1 MDKLQ
6 GMERILINNE
16 WYVKESSQEVE
27 EDIDVD
33 FTFTNS
39 CIVETDNFCFEAVRC
54 MKDDNESYY
63 PNISID
69 VTIKKGIRMDW
80 KKEYWDNPEWM
91 RGIMANDKNCIEEF
105 TYTVTDKY
113 DQQVFIKMLWK
124 LDDMG
129 WL

>member
-63 PNISID
+63 PDISID
-69 VTIKKGIRMDW
+69 VTIKKGDRNIWR
-80 KKEYWDNPEWM
+80 EECWDNTAWLKGVM
-91 RGIMANDKNCIEEF
+91 VKNKQSLDLLAE
-105 TYTVTDKY
+105 TVTDRY

>member
-39 CIVETDNFCFEAVRC
+39 CIVETDNFCFEAVRY

-69 VTIKKGIRMDW
+69 VTIKKGDRKNW
-80 KKEYWDNPEWM
+80 KKEYWENPEWM
-91 RGIMANDKNCIEEF
+91 RGIMANDKNCIEIGS
-105 TYTVTDKY
+105 V
-113 DQQVFIKMLWK
+113 V
-124 LDDMG
+124 
-129 WL
+129 